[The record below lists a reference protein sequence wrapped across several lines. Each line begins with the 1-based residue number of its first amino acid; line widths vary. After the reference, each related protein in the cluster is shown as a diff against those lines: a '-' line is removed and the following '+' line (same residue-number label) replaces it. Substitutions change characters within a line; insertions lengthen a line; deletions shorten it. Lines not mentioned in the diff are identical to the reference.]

1 MQVKTKICGI
11 TNLEDARAAVELGAD
26 ALGFNF
32 YRKSPR
38 YIEPERAR
46 SLIAELPP
54 LVAMVGI
61 FVDERRPEQVVE
73 IARAT
78 GMGIVQ
84 LHGSES
90 PDYTRQ
96 ISPLP
101 VFKAFGMG
109 PRFDLDRIAAYSVQA
124 VLLDTG
130 GEVLQGGTGK
140 TFDWDLALE
149 AKRLGRVIL
158 AGGLK
163 PKNVFEAICRVQP
176 YGIDV
181 CSGIEQEPG
190 RKDYRKMEALFN
202 EIHRARRELAGISC
216 RGA

>member
-46 SLIAELPP
+46 LLIEGLPP
-54 LVAMVGI
+54 LVSTVGV

-78 GMGIVQ
+78 GLGTVQ

-90 PDYTRQ
+90 PDYARR
-96 ISPLP
+96 IRPLP
-101 VFKAFGMG
+101 VFKAFGVG
-109 PRFDLDRIAAYSVQA
+109 SRLELDRISAFPVQA
-124 VLLDTG
+124 FLLDTAG
-130 GEVLQGGTGK
+130 GLLPGGTGK
-140 TFDWDLALE
+140 AFDWDLALA
-149 AKRLGRVIL
+149 AKRFGRVIL
-158 AGGLK
+158 AGGLN
-163 PKNVFEAICRVQP
+163 PDNVYGAISRVRP
-176 YGIDV
+176 YGIDI
-181 CSGIEQEPG
+181 CSGIEREPG
-190 RKDYRKMEALFN
+190 CKDHRKMAALFD
-202 EIHRARRELAGISC
+202 EIHRARRELKE
-216 RGA
+216 

>member
-1 MQVKTKICGI
+1 VPVKTKICGI
-11 TNLEDARAAVELGAD
+11 TNLEDAQAAVELGAD

-46 SLIAELPP
+46 SLIEWLPP
-54 LVAMVGI
+54 LVSIVGV

-78 GMGIVQ
+78 GLGTVQ

-96 ISPLP
+96 IRPLP
-101 VFKAFGMG
+101 VFKAFGVG
-109 PRFDLDRIAAYSVQA
+109 AGFELERLAAFPVQA
-124 VLLDTG
+124 FLLDTG
-130 GEVLQGGTGK
+130 GGALPGGTGK
-140 TFDWDLALE
+140 TFDWDLALA

-158 AGGLK
+158 AGGLN
-163 PKNVFEAICRVQP
+163 PENVFEAICRVQP

-181 CSGIEQEPG
+181 CSGIEREPG
-190 RKDYRKMEALFN
+190 RKDHRKMAALFD
-202 EIHRARRELAGISC
+202 EIHRARRELRPG
-216 RGA
+216 RVK

>member
-11 TNLEDARAAVELGAD
+11 TNPEDARAAVELGAD

-46 SLIAELPP
+46 SLIEGLPP
-54 LVAMVGI
+54 LVSTVGV
-61 FVDERRPEQVVE
+61 FVDECRPEQVVE

-78 GMGIVQ
+78 GLGTVQ

-96 ISPLP
+96 IRPLP
-101 VFKAFGMG
+101 VFKAFGVG
-109 PRFDLDRIAAYSVQA
+109 PRLETEHIAAFPVQA
-124 VLLDTG
+124 FMLDTAG
-130 GEVLQGGTGK
+130 GVLPGGTGK
-140 TFDWDLALE
+140 VFNWDLALA

-158 AGGLK
+158 AGGLN
-163 PKNVFEAICRVQP
+163 PDNVYEAICRVRP

-181 CSGIEQEPG
+181 CSGIEREPG
-190 RKDYRKMEALFN
+190 RKDHHKMAALFD
-202 EIHRARRELAGISC
+202 EIHRAKRELD
-216 RGA
+216 REK

>member
-11 TNLEDARAAVELGAD
+11 TNPEDARVAVELGAD

-46 SLIAELPP
+46 LLIEGLPP
-54 LVAMVGI
+54 LVSTVGI

-78 GMGIVQ
+78 GLGTVQ

-96 ISPLP
+96 IRPLP
-101 VFKAFGMG
+101 VFKAFGVG
-109 PRFDLDRIAAYSVQA
+109 PKLQLDRISAFPVQA
-124 VLLDTG
+124 FLLDTAG
-130 GEVLQGGTGK
+130 GALPGGTGRA
-140 TFDWDLALE
+140 FDWDLALA
-149 AKRLGRVIL
+149 AKRFGRLIL
-158 AGGLK
+158 AGGLN
-163 PKNVFEAICRVQP
+163 PDNVYEAICRVRP

-181 CSGIEQEPG
+181 CSGIEREPG
-190 RKDYRKMEALFN
+190 RKDHRKMAALFD
-202 EIHRARRELAGISC
+202 EIHRARRDLGQVK
-216 RGA
+216 